1 MIVRF
6 ERRPIANV
14 FGDITDFE
22 RSIDSLFDTFMG
34 VPYTGQVGQFPVMDV
49 ADYDDQL
56 VITAE
61 IPGVKK
67 EDVKISLQNGTLM
80 VSGKRNPLQ
89 FPEDSTW
96 LRNEMQTGSFSR
108 SFVLPN
114 DVQTDKISA
123 ELKNGILRIMLPKA
137 EEARPREIQVR

>member
-6 ERRPIANV
+6 ERRPIASA

-22 RSIDSLFDTFMG
+22 RSIDNLFDTFVG
-34 VPYTGQVGQFPVMDV
+34 TPFTGQAGQLPVMDV

-56 VITAE
+56 VIVAE
-61 IPGVKK
+61 MPGVKK

-80 VSGKRNPLQ
+80 ISGKRNPIQ

-96 LRNEMQTGSFSR
+96 LRNEIQTGSFSR

-114 DVQTDKISA
+114 DVQMDKIAA
-123 ELKNGILRIMLPKA
+123 ELNNGVLRITLPKA
-137 EEARPREIQVR
+137 EEARPHEIQVH